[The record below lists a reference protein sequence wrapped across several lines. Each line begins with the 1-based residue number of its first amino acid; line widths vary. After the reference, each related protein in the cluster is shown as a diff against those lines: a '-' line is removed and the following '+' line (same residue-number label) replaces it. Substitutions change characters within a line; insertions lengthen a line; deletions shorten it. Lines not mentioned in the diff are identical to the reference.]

1 MMYVIGV
8 DGGGTKTETVAYDLE
23 GNKLTSILTG
33 FGNLVNG
40 KDEALRNI
48 LDGIKQIFEKHGKDN
63 VKGIYLGLAG
73 SEVGFNADIVYESV
87 KKEFSVESIV
97 MNDSELALKALLRGE
112 DGILAIAGTGS
123 IAFGLNN
130 GVQWKS
136 GGWGH
141 LLGDEGSAYKIAIEG
156 LKHMIYENDNNM
168 ELGALS
174 RELLTALEVEK
185 VDDII
190 GFVYSSTKDEIAKLA
205 QIVSKLAEKGDE
217 KSLSIMVSEG
227 ELLGETTRQVFSKLG
242 FESCSVGLVGGV
254 VRKSKIFR
262 DAYESY
268 LREKVNIVSFID
280 DDVSPAK
287 GAFYIY
293 KKEVTLI

>member
-1 MMYVIGV
+1 MKYVIGV

-40 KDEALRNI
+40 KEEALKNI
-48 LDGIKQIFEKHGKDN
+48 LSGIKQVFEQYGKEN
-63 VKGIYLGLAG
+63 VEGIYLGLAG
-73 SEVGFNADIVYESV
+73 SEVGFNADIVYETIKREFKIESV
-87 KKEFSVESIV
+87 V
-97 MNDSELALKALLRGE
+97 MNDSELALKALLKGE
-112 DGILAIAGTGS
+112 DGILTIAGTGS
-123 IAFGLNN
+123 ISFGIHEN
-130 GVQWKS
+130 VQWKS

-168 ELGALS
+168 ELGELS
-174 RELLTALEVEK
+174 RELLVALEISK

-205 QIVSKLAEKGDE
+205 QVVSKLAESGDE
-217 KSLSIMVSEG
+217 KSLSIMISEG
-227 ELLGETTRQVFSKLG
+227 KLLGETTRQVFSRLG
-242 FESCSVGLVGGV
+242 FEACSVGLVGGV

-262 DAYESY
+262 EAFENY
-268 LREKVNIVSFID
+268 LREKANIVSFID

-287 GAFYIY
+287 GAYYIY
-293 KKEVTLI
+293 KKEITLI

>member
-1 MMYVIGV
+1 MRYVIGV

-40 KDEALRNI
+40 KEEALKNI
-48 LDGIKQIFEKHGKDN
+48 LDGIKQIFDKHGKEN
-63 VKGIYLGLAG
+63 VEGIYLGLAG
-73 SEVGFNADIVYESV
+73 SEVGFNADIVYETIKSEFKLESV
-87 KKEFSVESIV
+87 V
-97 MNDSELALKALLRGE
+97 MNDSELALKALLKGE
-112 DGILAIAGTGS
+112 DGILTIAGTGS
-123 IAFGLNN
+123 ISFGMHE
-130 GVQWKS
+130 GIQWKS

-168 ELGALS
+168 ELGELS
-174 RELLTALEVEK
+174 RELLDALEISK

-227 ELLGETTRQVFSKLG
+227 KLLGETTRQVFTKLG

-254 VRKSKIFR
+254 VKKSKVFR
-262 DAYESY
+262 EAFENY

-280 DDVSPAK
+280 NDVSPAM
-287 GAFYIY
+287 GAYYIY
-293 KKEVTLI
+293 KKETTLI

>member
-205 QIVSKLAEKGDE
+205 QIISKLAEKGDE

>member
-112 DGILAIAGTGS
+112 DGILTIAGTGS